1 MTINKVLYIGQLNP
15 YSTSYFR
22 CKVIE
27 EILEIQILKYDILHQ
42 FGSKNKFQKSLAW
55 RYFTGSIVINI
66 NKDIRELIKKENY
79 NFDLIWVDKGTFL
92 YPSTIQ
98 LLKSKSKTLL
108 HYTPDTAFF
117 ENNSRLFRE
126 GIHFYDFLVTTKS
139 FELNH
144 YTSKVSSDK
153 VILISQGYQDN
164 FKLNHLDIESKEK
177 AISFIGLC
185 EPYREGVISIL
196 LNNGFQVNL
205 GGVGWERFV
214 KKQNTKRLHYLGKEI
229 FGESYTN
236 AISSSMLSLGFLSK
250 KFPELHTTRT
260 FEIPACGTC
269 LITERNEEI
278 DRFFNDDECLKYDSI
293 EELIEVIKYYLD
305 KPNELQKITLRGY
318 NRVKTHGTD
327 YKSQISKILF
337 MITDQ
342 QIVQ

>member
-1 MTINKVLYIGQLNP
+1 MINKVLYIGQLNH
-15 YSTSYFR
+15 YSTSYYR

-27 EILEIQILKYDILHQ
+27 EILGIQILKYDILHQ
-42 FGSKNKFQKSLAW
+42 FGAKNKLQKSLAW
-55 RYFTGSIVINI
+55 RYFTGPIVKNI
-66 NKDIRELIKKENY
+66 NKDIRELIKNENCR
-79 NFDLIWVDKGTFL
+79 FDLIWVDKGTFL

-98 LLKSKSKTLL
+98 LLKSKSSILL

-126 GIHFYDFLVTTKS
+126 GINWYDFLVTTKS

-144 YTSKVSSDK
+144 YMSNVSEDK

-164 FKLNHLDIESKEK
+164 FKLNSLDFESKEK

-196 LNNGFQVNL
+196 LDNGFQVNL
-205 GGVGWERFV
+205 GGVGWDRFV
-214 KKQNTKRLHYLGKEI
+214 KKQKTKRLNYLGKEI
-229 FGESYTN
+229 FGESYTH
-236 AISSSMLSLGFLSK
+236 AISSSMLSLGLLSK

-278 DRFFNDDECLKYDSI
+278 DQFFNDDECIKFNNID
-293 EELIEVIKYYLD
+293 ELVSKIGYYLTNT
-305 KPNELQKITLRGY
+305 NELSVITINGF
-318 NRVKTHGTD
+318 NRVKSARRD
-327 YKSQISKILF
+327 YKSQVKRILN
-337 MITDQ
+337 
-342 QIVQ
+342 QIFNNDY